1 MKLSI
6 EGKEIIASNYIEEE
20 NEVEVTV
27 TTEG

>member
-1 MKLSI
+1 MEEMVTEFTI
-6 EGKEIIASNYIEEE
+6 EVDNYIEEE